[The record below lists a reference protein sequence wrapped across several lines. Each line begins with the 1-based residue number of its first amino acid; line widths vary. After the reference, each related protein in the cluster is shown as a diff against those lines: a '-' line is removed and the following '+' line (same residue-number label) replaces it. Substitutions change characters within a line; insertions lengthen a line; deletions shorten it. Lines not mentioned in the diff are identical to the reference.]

1 MTQPAHVE
9 GVTNFP
15 DLAGLPE
22 QRPSRRKASWVIA
35 AVAALLVATGAGVG
49 VTDPFKSS
57 GSSSPGVTDNSFP
70 TSLVTIKRQ
79 TISQQTSVP
88 ATLGYAGSY
97 SPINQASGFYTALP
111 TVGQVVS
118 EGQVLY
124 RVDGDPVVL
133 LYGPTPAYRT
143 LSDGTTGA
151 DVSELNA
158 GLVALGEVT
167 ASQLS
172 PTSDSFSYWTKIGVE
187 RLQTALG
194 LILSGS
200 LNVGQAVFL
209 PSAVRVTGVS
219 GELGGTAQAGEPVL
233 EGTSVAREVTVNL
246 DAGLQSEV
254 KAGDRVVITLPDSS
268 TMPGVV
274 TSVGTV
280 ATTPTSTGSG
290 GGPPGGGDGSNPT
303 VTVEIAPTDPAAAG
317 SLDQAPVTVS
327 ITNATVPDAL
337 VVPINALVALS
348 GGGYALEAVDPARV
362 HRLIDVS
369 VGLVDD
375 ADNLVQVTGSGGSGP
390 TVGEPVVVPS
400 R

>member
-1 MTQPAHVE
+1 M
-9 GVTNFP
+9 
-15 DLAGLPE
+15 
-22 QRPSRRKASWVIA
+22 IA
-35 AVAALLVATGAGVG
+35 AVAVLLVAAGAAVG

-57 GSSSPGVTDNSFP
+57 RSASSTVTDNAFP
-70 TSLVTIKRQ
+70 TALVTIKRR

-111 TVGQVVS
+111 AVGQVVS

-143 LSDGTTGA
+143 LSEGTTGA
-151 DVSELNA
+151 DVTELNA
-158 GLVALGEVT
+158 DLVALGEVT
-167 ASQLS
+167 ARELS
-172 PTSDSFSYWTKIGVE
+172 PASDSFSYWTKIGVE
-187 RLQTALG
+187 RLQAASDVTP
-194 LILSGS
+194 SGS
-200 LNVGQAVFL
+200 LNLGQAVFL
-209 PSAVRVTGVS
+209 PSAVRVTAVS
-219 GELGGTAQAGEPVL
+219 GELGGTAQAGAAVL
-233 EGTSVAREVTVNL
+233 EGTSTAREVTVDL

-254 KAGDRVVITLPDSS
+254 KTGDRVVITLPDSS
-268 TMPGVV
+268 TTPGVV

-280 ATTPTSTGSG
+280 ATTPSPTGSG
-290 GGPPGGGDGSNPT
+290 DGSSPGGDGSNPT

-327 ITNATVPDAL
+327 ITNTTAPAAL

-348 GGGYALEAVDPARV
+348 GGGYALEAVDPAGV

-375 ADNLVQVTGSGGSGP
+375 GDNLVQVTGSGGSGL
-390 TVGEPVVVPS
+390 TVDERVVVPS
-400 R
+400 T

>member
-1 MTQPAHVE
+1 
-9 GVTNFP
+9 
-15 DLAGLPE
+15 
-22 QRPSRRKASWVIA
+22 
-35 AVAALLVATGAGVG
+35 VG

>member
-1 MTQPAHVE
+1 MPS
-9 GVTNFP
+9 FP
-15 DLAGLPE
+15 DLAGLPP
-22 QRPSRRKASWVIA
+22 QRPRRKKAGWVSA
-35 AVAALLVATGAGVG
+35 AVVVLLLAAGASVW
-49 VTDPFKSS
+49 VTDPF
-57 GSSSPGVTDNSFP
+57 SSSRSGPPGVTDNSFP
-70 TSLVTIKRQ
+70 TGLVTIKRQ

-111 TVGQVVS
+111 AVSQVVS

-143 LSDGTTGA
+143 LSEGSTGT
-151 DVSELNA
+151 DVTELNA
-158 GLVALGEVT
+158 DLVALGEVT
-167 ASQLS
+167 VRELS

-187 RLQTALG
+187 RLQAALV
-194 LILSGS
+194 LPQSGR
-200 LNVGQAVFL
+200 LNLGQAVFL
-209 PSAVRVTGVS
+209 PSAVRVTALS
-219 GELGGTAQAGEPVL
+219 GELGGTAQSGQPVL
-233 EGTSVAREVTVNL
+233 QGTSTAREVTVDL

-254 KAGDRVVITLPDSS
+254 KADDRVVITLPDNSS
-268 TMPGVV
+268 TPGVV

-280 ATTPTSTGSG
+280 ATTPPSAGTG
-290 GGPPGGGDGSNPT
+290 GGSSGNGDGSNPT
-303 VTVEIAPTDPAAAG
+303 VTVEIAPIDPAAAG

-327 ITNATVPDAL
+327 ITNATAPDAL

-348 GGGYALEAVDPARV
+348 GGGYALEMVNPAGV

-375 ADNLVQVTGSGGSGP
+375 ADNLVQVSSSGGSGLR
-390 TVGEPVVVPS
+390 VGEQVVVPS
-400 R
+400 T